1 MKVKEAIMGR
11 LGQDMPTTIKQPKRK
26 PSEEKS
32 TRPQLEDTRVMNK
45 RNGCIGGYSANT
57 YHGLVRSY
65 NEDRV
70 SIILNIT
77 RPESLEKWPK
87 CSYFAVFDGH
97 GGSLCSDFL
106 RDNMHK
112 FVLFHPNQ
120 IIEDRNFP
128 FKPVDALKNGF
139 AKAESEFKKLA

>member
-1 MKVKEAIMGR
+1 MKLKESIMGR
-11 LGQDMPTTIKQPKRK
+11 LQEQSNGDPAPKLPKRK

-32 TRPQLEDTRVMNK
+32 NRPQLEDTRVMNK
-45 RNGCIGGYSANT
+45 RNGCIRGYSANT
-57 YHGLVRSY
+57 YHGLVRNY

-77 RPESLEKWPK
+77 RPEALEKWPK

-106 RDNMHK
+106 RDNMHR
-112 FVLFHPNQ
+112 FV
-120 IIEDRNFP
+120 RNP
-128 FKPVDALKNGF
+128 
-139 AKAESEFKKLA
+139 

>member
-1 MKVKEAIMGR
+1 MKLKESIIGR
-11 LGQDMPTTIKQPKRK
+11 LQEHQAGGEPPLKPAKRK
-26 PSEEKS
+26 PSEDKS
-32 TRPQLEDTRVMNK
+32 SRPQLEETRVMNK
-45 RNGCIGGYSANT
+45 RNGCIRGYCANT
-57 YHGLVRSY
+57 FHGLVRNY

-77 RPESLEKWPK
+77 RPEALEKWPK

-112 FVLFHPNQ
+112 FV
-120 IIEDRNFP
+120 
-128 FKPVDALKNGF
+128 
-139 AKAESEFKKLA
+139 